1 MWKEAVYKPP
11 LSGRWAQGQT
21 SHGKRPS
28 ARDAVVEALVA
39 VVPDW
44 MTACIVEQTW
54 RAHGEHV
61 IGDEMERRIH
71 AAEDARA
78 TARLAVTRASARKA
92 ELRAQQQKESA
103 E

>member
-61 IGDEMERRIH
+61 SGDEMERRIH

>member
-1 MWKEAVYKPP
+1 MWNEAVSKPP
-11 LSGRWAQGQT
+11 LSGRWAQGQRGT
-21 SHGKRPS
+21 RPS
-28 ARDAVVEALVA
+28 PREAVVEALVA

-71 AAEDARA
+71 AAEE
-78 TARLAVTRASARKA
+78 TRTSARKA
-92 ELRAQQQKESA
+92 ELRAQQHKESA